1 MHIAK
6 PVDPPQLATAGCEAG
21 RSQHGRSV

>member
-6 PVDPPQLATAGCEAG
+6 PVDPPQLATAGCGAG